1 MQDLEHCAMLEMH
14 PREKLP
20 KFKLTP
26 DIYES
31 VNRILDEYL
40 HEDENIPEITDKVN
54 AMKQAIAIKPGI
66 VQRQANYRRSNKLS
80 NGSKTEK
87 V

>member
-1 MQDLEHCAMLEMH
+1 MLETH
-14 PREKLP
+14 PKEKLP

-40 HEDENIPEITDKVN
+40 HEDENIPKITLREAGD
-54 AMKQAIAIKPGI
+54 G
-66 VQRQANYRRSNKLS
+66 
-80 NGSKTEK
+80 
-87 V
+87 